1 MLTSQFS
8 SRGLIPARCRQT
20 GFLEH
25 SMAPIY
31 LDKKVEAKEGEPE
44 PRKDLVKQI
53 ENWRTVLANY
63 RAATIK
69 DQAESVADQLSL
81 ELNGIRENFQSFLVD
96 ATSSGSSYE
105 ELDES

>member
-1 MLTSQFS
+1 MAANAQRAVALDVPSAS
-8 SRGLIPARCRQT
+8 SS
-20 GFLEH
+20 E
-25 SMAPIY
+25 
-31 LDKKVEAKEGEPE
+31 E
-44 PRKDLVKQI
+44 PRVDSQQENANKSSTYGPSADLEKQI

-96 ATSSGSSYE
+96 ATSSGNSG
-105 ELDES
+105 LVG